1 MAEYDVPYINFNT
14 DPYYGLTAHDPESFT
29 DLDGHMNGDAAREFS
44 LTLSQ
49 VLNGSGE
56 IPEDGPEAEEYEEE
70 PDVEEEP
77 ELLG

>member
-1 MAEYDVPYINFNT
+1 
-14 DPYYGLTAHDPESFT
+14 
-29 DLDGHMNGDAAREFS
+29 MNGDAAREFS

-56 IPEDGPEAEEYEEE
+56 IPEDDPEAEEYEEE